1 MYYVAEVF
9 TGRPVSERTM
19 EIGGRI
25 GMTLL
30 LLLMSFALFND
41 LQRLIGG

>member
-1 MYYVAEVF
+1 MYYGAEVF
-9 TGRPVSERTM
+9 TGRPVSERAM

-25 GMTLL
+25 GMALL

>member
-1 MYYVAEVF
+1 
-9 TGRPVSERTM
+9 M

-30 LLLMSFALFND
+30 FLLMSFALFND
-41 LQRLIGG
+41 LQRLLGG

>member
-1 MYYVAEVF
+1 
-9 TGRPVSERTM
+9 M

-25 GMTLL
+25 GTALL

-41 LQRLIGG
+41 LQRLLGGQ

>member
-1 MYYVAEVF
+1 
-9 TGRPVSERTM
+9 M
-19 EIGGRI
+19 EIGARI